1 MDRVGQD
8 PQRLVPTG
16 QTQEQQEALAPELL
30 TQQQDSGQAK
40 GFTQLLRSPSD
51 CVANISAMSLWQGT
65 TTDTA
70 ASARTPVRI

>member
-1 MDRVGQD
+1 MDRNGQD

-40 GFTQLLRSPSD
+40 GATQLLRSPFGLK
-51 CVANISAMSLWQGT
+51 AIISARSLW
-65 TTDTA
+65 
-70 ASARTPVRI
+70 